1 MIIKNILF
9 SFIWLKFLEASRAV
23 KMYTLSISFKSFSDV
38 SFVQLAL
45 YYLVASGFCE
55 LKVKYI
61 LERFNWRLNFKKK

>member
-1 MIIKNILF
+1 
-9 SFIWLKFLEASRAV
+9 
-23 KMYTLSISFKSFSDV
+23 MYTLSISFKSFSDV

-45 YYLVASGFCE
+45 HYLVVSGFCE